1 MEHFETQEK
10 LILERLQKGK
20 SITQL
25 QALVKFDCLRLSD
38 RIFRLRKKGHHI
50 EAKMVEKN
58 GKRYGEYY
66 MPEYEKKS
74 IWDIFKRKYI
84 IA

>member
-10 LILERLQKGK
+10 LILARLQKGK

-25 QALVKFDCLRLSD
+25 QALIKFNCLRLSG
-38 RIFRLRKKGHHI
+38 RIHDLRRRGYNI
-50 EAKMVEKN
+50 ETKMVEKN
-58 GKRYGEYY
+58 GKRYGEYF

-74 IWDIFKRKYI
+74 IWDIFKR
-84 IA
+84 